1 MWIKNYILT
10 IISVVLLSTII
21 ETLMPDTSMKKHIS
35 LVAGLI
41 VLFAIAKPIV
51 SIHRLP
57 MEDVIFRLD
66 DLSKSTSKELYNRI
80 SQSQNVIID
89 NTFAG
94 ALSGTIS
101 NAIKSTFGIE
111 CNTKAVVDNGTVK
124 YVKFNCK
131 ENSEVQKF
139 IKQMYG
145 LECIFEK
152 DDG

>member
-21 ETLMPDTSMKKHIS
+21 ETLIPDTSMKKHIS

-51 SIHRLP
+51 SIQRLP
-57 MEDVIFRLD
+57 MEDVIFHLE
-66 DLSKSTSKELYNRI
+66 DLSKSTSEELYNRI
-80 SQSQNVIID
+80 SQSQNIIID
-89 NTFAG
+89 NTFSE

-101 NAIKSTFGIE
+101 NAIKSTFGLE
-111 CNTKAVVDNGTVK
+111 CDTEAVVDNGTVK
-124 YVKFNCK
+124 YVKFDCT
-131 ENSEVQKF
+131 ENSKVEKF
-139 IKQMYG
+139 IKQTYG

-152 DDG
+152 DGG